1 MRDFEEGLRKL
12 EFKLRNNEV
21 NDLFHILDRSNTGE
35 ITFSNFSI
43 FVNGTRYN
51 DSENK
56 LNYLITKMASS
67 WDGGRDVKR
76 AFERID
82 RSDKGYITARDFYNC
97 LMDIHGF
104 KNVTKDECKQIM
116 LRFDENGD
124 DKVSYREFIR
134 FIEKRMRLH
143 TDMSDVIDRFKRKF
157 QDRTQGENP
166 WSIFHDMDRDGKYSK
181 RRCSAKCSL

>member
-1 MRDFEEGLRKL
+1 
-12 EFKLRNNEV
+12 
-21 NDLFHILDRSNTGE
+21 
-35 ITFSNFSI
+35 
-43 FVNGTRYN
+43 
-51 DSENK
+51 
-56 LNYLITKMASS
+56 
-67 WDGGRDVKR
+67 
-76 AFERID
+76 
-82 RSDKGYITARDFYNC
+82 
-97 LMDIHGF
+97 MDIHGF

-166 WSIFHDMDRDGKYSK
+166 WSIFHDMDRDGKYST
-181 RRCSAKCSL
+181 RHCEQCSCNSH

>member
-1 MRDFEEGLRKL
+1 
-12 EFKLRNNEV
+12 
-21 NDLFHILDRSNTGE
+21 
-35 ITFSNFSI
+35 
-43 FVNGTRYN
+43 
-51 DSENK
+51 
-56 LNYLITKMASS
+56 MASS

-104 KNVTKDECKQIM
+104 KNVTKEECKQIM
-116 LRFDENGD
+116 LKFDENGD

-166 WSIFHDMDRDGKYSK
+166 WR
-181 RRCSAKCSL
+181 

>member
-1 MRDFEEGLRKL
+1 MRSSILIFE
-12 EFKLRNNEV
+12 
-21 NDLFHILDRSNTGE
+21 
-35 ITFSNFSI
+35 
-43 FVNGTRYN
+43 
-51 DSENK
+51 
-56 LNYLITKMASS
+56 
-67 WDGGRDVKR
+67 
-76 AFERID
+76 
-82 RSDKGYITARDFYNC
+82 GYITARDFYNC

-166 WSIFHDMDRDGKYSK
+166 WR
-181 RRCSAKCSL
+181 